1 MGLFEEKI
9 KQDIMQTIF
18 ADSLKMYEVIDGK
31 FALNEQ
37 EKQKLLEKI
46 TSFNSDLNGLLK
58 DIKLS

>member
-18 ADSLKMYEVIDGK
+18 ADNLKMYELIEGK
-31 FALNEQ
+31 FALKDED
-37 EKQKLLEKI
+37 KQKLLEKI
-46 TSFNSDLNGLLK
+46 SNFNGDLNELLK